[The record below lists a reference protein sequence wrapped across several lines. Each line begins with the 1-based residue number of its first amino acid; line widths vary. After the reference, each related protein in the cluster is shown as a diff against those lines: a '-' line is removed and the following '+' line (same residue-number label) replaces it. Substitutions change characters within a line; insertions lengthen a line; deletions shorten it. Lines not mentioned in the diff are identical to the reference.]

1 VSAFDVAVLGAGPA
15 GLACAWELAS
25 RGARV
30 AVLEAADHVGG
41 LAATVEREGY
51 RFDQGGHRF
60 LTRWPEL
67 LERVRKLMGEELLLV
82 DRHSVVVSEG
92 RRFGY
97 PLELG
102 DLLRN
107 VPLRRGLHYVASW
120 AAERVRKPP
129 RDQATFEG
137 WMVRRFGP
145 ALYAEFFAP
154 YSRKLWGIEPALL
167 SSDWAPQRI
176 GSFDLGFALASLFGV
191 ARARPRTVARRFLY
205 PRLGMGQ
212 LFDAIA
218 DEIRGLGGTLQ
229 LGARVEGIAV
239 EHGRVRAVRTSA
251 GELEARAFVST
262 LPLPEL
268 ARFLGVEARLR
279 FRGLR
284 FLNVKLASPAELGS
298 TWAYLSDGAGLV
310 SRVQEPARRSSF
322 MVPPGRG
329 SLQLE
334 LPESPGD
341 PINELDDAALFA
353 RAWPELERAG
363 IAIHAAVT
371 GFFSTRAPHA
381 YPVFES
387 TTRAEIARALGAAA
401 RISNLEL
408 AGRQGRFSYVFA
420 DRAMEEGIAAARRIA
435 GVPEGLPEPGREE
448 PCLTEATSLLG

>member
-1 VSAFDVAVLGAGPA
+1 MSDVDVAVLGAGPA
-15 GLACAWELAS
+15 GLACAWELATH
-25 RGARV
+25 GARV
-30 AVLEAADHVGG
+30 TLLEAAPRVGG
-41 LAATVEREGY
+41 LAATFERDGY

-67 LERVRKLMGEELLLV
+67 LERVKKLLGEELLVV

-97 PLELG
+97 PLELA

-120 AAERVRKPP
+120 AGERLRRPL
-129 RDQATFEG
+129 RDETSFEG
-137 WMVRRFGP
+137 WMIRRFGP

-154 YSRKLWGIEPALL
+154 YSRKLWGIEPSRL

-176 GSFDLGFALASLFGV
+176 GSFDLGFALKGLVGL
-191 ARARPRTVARRFLY
+191 ARSRPRTIARRFLY

-218 DEIRGLGGTLQ
+218 DEVARLGGTIR
-229 LGARVEGIAV
+229 LGAPVESLAL
-239 EHGRVRAVRTSA
+239 ECGRVRAARTAA
-251 GELEARAFVST
+251 GDIEARAFVST
-262 LPLPEL
+262 LPLPAL
-268 ARFLGVEARLR
+268 AGFLGLETRLR

-284 FLNVKLASPAELGS
+284 FLNVMLDEPANLGS

-310 SRVQEPARRSSF
+310 SRVQEPARRSPF

-334 LPESPGD
+334 LPGSPGD
-341 PINELDDAALFA
+341 EVFELSDDDLFA
-353 RAWPELERAG
+353 RAWPEVARAG
-363 IAIHAAVT
+363 LVIPAGVT
-371 GFFSTRAPHA
+371 GSFTLRAACA
-381 YPVFES
+381 YPVLERS
-387 TTRAEIARALGAAA
+387 TRTELVRAHEAASRVA
-401 RISNLEL
+401 NLEI

-420 DRAMEEGIAAARRIA
+420 DRAMEEGIAVARRIV
-435 GVPEGLPEPGREE
+435 GVPEGLPDPGREE
-448 PCLTEATSLLG
+448 PCPTEATSLLG

>member
-1 VSAFDVAVLGAGPA
+1 VSLPDVAVLGAGPA

-30 AVLEAADHVGG
+30 VVLEATERVGG
-41 LAATVEREGY
+41 LAATTEREGF

-67 LERVRKLMGEELLLV
+67 LERVTKLLGEELLLV
-82 DRHSVVVSEG
+82 DRHSVVVSGG

-97 PLELG
+97 PLELT
-102 DLLRN
+102 DLLRQ

-120 AAERVRKPP
+120 AAERVRRPE
-129 RDQATFEG
+129 RDETSFEG

-154 YSRKLWGIEPALL
+154 YSRKLWGIEPSRL
-167 SSDWAPQRI
+167 SSEWAPQRI
-176 GSFDLGFALASLFGV
+176 GSFDLGFALMDLFGL
-191 ARARPRTVARRFLY
+191 ARARPRTVARRFQY

-218 DEIRGLGGTLQ
+218 REIERLGGSLR
-229 LGARVEGIAV
+229 LGARVLGLALER
-239 EHGRVRAVRTSA
+239 GRVRAVRTHA

-262 LPLPEL
+262 LPLPDL
-268 ARFLGVEARLR
+268 AGFLGVEARLR

-284 FLNVKLASPAELGS
+284 FLNVMLDAPAQLGS

-310 SRVQEPARRSSF
+310 SRVQEPARRSPF
-322 MVPPGRG
+322 MAPPGRG

-334 LPESPGD
+334 LPGSPGD
-341 PINELDDAALFA
+341 PAFELADDGLFA
-353 RAWPELERAG
+353 RAWPEVARAG
-363 IAIHAAVT
+363 LLIPAGVT
-371 GFFSTRAPHA
+371 GYFSTCATHA
-381 YPVFES
+381 YPVFDRA
-387 TTRAEIARALGAAA
+387 TRDELARARARAA
-401 RISNLEL
+401 RFPNLEL

-420 DRAMEEGIAAARRIA
+420 DRAMEEGIAAARRIV
-435 GVPEGLPEPGREE
+435 GVSEGLPDPACEE

>member
-1 VSAFDVAVLGAGPA
+1 MSAFDVAVLGAGPA
-15 GLACAWELAS
+15 GLACAWELAG

-30 AVLEAADHVGG
+30 VVLEADDHVGG
-41 LAATVEREGY
+41 LAATHERDGY
-51 RFDQGGHRF
+51 RFDLGGHRF

-67 LERVRKLMGEELLLV
+67 LERVTKLMGEDLLLV

-102 DLLRN
+102 DLLRR

-120 AAERVRKPP
+120 AVERARRPA
-129 RDQATFEG
+129 RDETSFEG
-137 WMVRRFGP
+137 WMTQRFGP

-154 YSRKLWGIEPALL
+154 YSRKLWGIDPARL
-167 SSDWAPQRI
+167 SSEWAPQRI
-176 GSFDLGFALASLFGV
+176 GSFDLGFALRSLLGL
-191 ARARPRTVARRFLY
+191 ARERPRTVARRFLY

-218 DEIRGLGGTLQ
+218 REVQRLGGVIR
-229 LGARVEGIAV
+229 LGARVEGLAV
-239 EHGRVRAVRTSA
+239 ERGRVRAATTNADAV
-251 GELEARAFVST
+251 EARAFVST
-262 LPLPEL
+262 LPLAQL
-268 ARFLGVEARLR
+268 AGFLGVEARLR

-284 FLNVKLASPAELGS
+284 FLNVMLSDPARLGS
-298 TWAYLSDGAGLV
+298 TWAYLSDGEGRV
-310 SRVQEPARRSSF
+310 SRVQEPARRSPF

-334 LPESPGD
+334 LPGAPDD
-341 PINELDDAALFA
+341 PLFALDDDALFA
-353 RAWPELERAG
+353 CVWPELARAG
-363 IAIHAAVT
+363 LVIPAGVT
-371 GFFSTRAPHA
+371 GFFSTRATTA
-381 YPVFES
+381 YPVFERE
-387 TTRAEIARALGAAA
+387 TRAEIERALEAAG
-401 RISNLEL
+401 RLSNLAL

-435 GVPEGLPEPGREE
+435 GVPEGLPDPDREE

>member
-1 VSAFDVAVLGAGPA
+1 VSDFDVAVLGAGPA

-30 AVLEAADHVGG
+30 AVLEASDHVGG
-41 LAATVEREGY
+41 LAATVERDGH
-51 RFDQGGHRF
+51 RFDLGGHRF

-67 LERVRKLMGEELLLV
+67 LERVTKLLGDDLLLV

-102 DLLRN
+102 DLLRH
-107 VPLRRGLHYVASW
+107 VPLRRGLHYVSSW
-120 AAERVRKPP
+120 AAERIRRPP
-129 RDQATFEG
+129 RDESSFEG

-154 YSRKLWGIEPALL
+154 YTRKLWGIEPTRL

-176 GSFDLGFALASLFGV
+176 GSFDLGYALASLFGLT
-191 ARARPRTVARRFLY
+191 RTRPRTVARRFLY

-212 LFDAIA
+212 LFEAIA
-218 DEIRGLGGTLQ
+218 RDVERLGGSIC
-229 LGARVEGIAV
+229 LGARVDGLAV
-239 EHGRVRAVRTSA
+239 EAGRVRAARTAA
-251 GELEARAFVST
+251 GELEAHAFVST
-262 LPLPEL
+262 LPLADL
-268 ARFLGVEARLR
+268 ARFVGVEVDLH
-279 FRGLR
+279 FRALR
-284 FLNVKLASPAELGS
+284 FLNVKLDAPAELGS

-310 SRVQEPARRSSF
+310 SRVQEPARRSPF

-334 LPESPGD
+334 LPGSEGEPAF
-341 PINELDDAALFA
+341 ELDDEALFA
-353 RAWPELERAG
+353 RAWPELARAG
-363 IAIHAAVT
+363 LAIRSRVT
-371 GFFSTRAPHA
+371 GYFSTRAPHA
-381 YPVFES
+381 YPIFER
-387 TTRAEIARALGAAA
+387 TTRREIARAVAASS
-401 RISNLEL
+401 RFSNLAL

-435 GVPEGLPEPGREE
+435 GVPAGLPEPGQEE

>member
-25 RGARV
+25 HGASV
-30 AVLEAADHVGG
+30 VVLEAADHVGG
-41 LAATVEREGY
+41 MAATVERDGH

-67 LERVRKLMGEELLLV
+67 LERVRKLMGEDLLLV
-82 DRHSVVVSEG
+82 DRHSVVVSDG

-102 DLLRN
+102 DLLRH

-120 AAERVRKPP
+120 AAERVRRPP
-129 RDQATFEG
+129 RDETTFEG

-145 ALYAEFFAP
+145 ALYTEFFAP
-154 YSRKLWGIEPALL
+154 YSRKLWGIEPARL
-167 SSDWAPQRI
+167 SSEWAPQRI
-176 GSFDLGFALASLFGV
+176 GSFDLGFALASLFGL

-218 DEIRGLGGTLQ
+218 AEIARLGGVLR
-229 LGARVEGIAV
+229 LGARVAGLALEG
-239 EHGRVRAVRTSA
+239 ERVRAARTAA
-251 GELEARAFVST
+251 GELEARTFVST
-262 LPLPEL
+262 LPLAEL
-268 ARFLGVEARLR
+268 ARFLGVEVRLR

-284 FLNVKLASPAELGS
+284 FLNVMLDSPAELGS

-310 SRVQEPARRSSF
+310 SRVQEPARRSPF

-334 LPESPGD
+334 LPGSPGD
-341 PINELDDAALFA
+341 PTLALDDDALFA
-353 RAWPELERAG
+353 RAWPELARAG
-363 IAIHAAVT
+363 IAIRAGVT
-371 GFFSTRAPHA
+371 GCFSTRTPCA
-381 YPVFES
+381 YPVFER
-387 TTRAEIARALGAAA
+387 TTRVEIARASGAAE
-401 RISNLEL
+401 RRSNLEL

-420 DRAMEEGIAAARRIA
+420 DRAMEEGIAAARRIV
-435 GVPEGLPEPGREE
+435 GVAEGLPEPGREE

>member
-1 VSAFDVAVLGAGPA
+1 MSAPDVAVLGAGPA

-30 AVLEAADHVGG
+30 VVLEASAHVGG
-41 LAATVEREGY
+41 LAATTERDGF

-67 LERVRKLMGEELLLV
+67 LERVTKLMGDELLRV

-97 PLELG
+97 PLELA

-107 VPLRRGLHYVASW
+107 VPLRRGLHYLASW
-120 AAERVRKPP
+120 AGERLRRPA
-129 RDQATFEG
+129 RDESTFEG

-154 YSRKLWGIEPALL
+154 YSRKLWGIEPSRL

-176 GSFDLGFALASLFGV
+176 GSFDLGFALRDLFGL
-191 ARARPRTVARRFLY
+191 ARTRPRTVARRFLY

-218 DEIRGLGGTLQ
+218 HEVERLGGSIRTE
-229 LGARVEGIAV
+229 ARIVGLALEG
-239 EHGRVRAVRTSA
+239 GRVRAARTAA

-268 ARFLGVEARLR
+268 ARLLGAHAHLR

-284 FLNVKLASPAELGS
+284 FLNLMLDAPAQLGS

-310 SRVQEPARRSSF
+310 SRVQEPARRSPF

-334 LPESPGD
+334 LPGSPGE
-341 PINELDDAALFA
+341 PGFELDDDALFA
-353 RAWPELERAG
+353 RAWPEVARAG
-363 IAIHAAVT
+363 LVIPAGVS
-371 GFFSTRAPHA
+371 GFFSSRAPYAYPLFDRATAAELTRA
-381 YPVFES
+381 
-387 TTRAEIARALGAAA
+387 RASASRFT
-401 RISNLEL
+401 NLAL

-420 DRAMEEGIAAARRIA
+420 DRAMEEGIAAARRIL
-435 GVPEGLPEPGREE
+435 GVSEGLPDPSCET
-448 PCLTEATSLLG
+448 PCLTEAQSLVG